1 MSERNRDIIM
11 DRERDTEKTKRGIER
26 GRKERDC
33 NDMIP
38 KKGNDRLPHKKKVR
52 KQRTIKNGT
61 VSENQ
66 INPRLFTF

>member
-38 KKGNDRLPHKKKVR
+38 KKGNDRLPHKKREESRERSKMELFQ
-52 KQRTIKNGT
+52 KIK
-61 VSENQ
+61 
-66 INPRLFTF
+66 